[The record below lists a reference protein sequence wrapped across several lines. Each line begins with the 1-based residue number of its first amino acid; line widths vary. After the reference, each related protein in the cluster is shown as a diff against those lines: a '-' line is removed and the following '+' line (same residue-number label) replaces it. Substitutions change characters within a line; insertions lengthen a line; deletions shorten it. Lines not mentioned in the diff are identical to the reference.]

1 MIKIGDKEFR
11 NLEEQVGFL
20 STRMQL
26 SMLGL
31 KLQAI
36 LTDINDLPPLAEDY
50 QVYAVGLEPPYEY
63 FVFLNGSYRSL
74 GVFPLAGPPG
84 VPGDEGKQG
93 PIGPQGPQGKQGAQG
108 IAGPAGKGIGVDKIT
123 AIDLAVGEA
132 DVTYD
137 GTDGATIV
145 KQGEINTGGTTYKV
159 DVDDKIPIIPGAN
172 VTIAASSDGKH
183 IVISAAGG
191 GSSTPMEIVTIT
203 PGLSGTVTQDQID
216 KIAASSKLCAVESN
230 HEIYWRMDDQHTVGT
245 MGYAHM
251 CYENGKFIQKNITF
265 NIGARTWTKT
275 VKDATTINGKSGAI
289 TLVAG
294 SNVTISE
301 DGNTITISAT
311 GGGGSGSASDGFNNL
326 KALNLTPTTYQGTES
341 PSGKFAFRG
350 TGGYTLKDDSS
361 GTIQTTFVQ
370 LPVIPGE
377 GIQFT
382 KTADGDCEISA
393 TGGTSKPKIT
403 LNTSDG
409 EPNINDRG
417 REYYNWHVTAEQ
429 AAAIAAGQYDVTIYD
444 QTSGGGYFYCPLT
457 GPEMSWIGES
467 IPNESTG
474 IPPASLTAWAFK
486 GTSGVSDVQ
495 FWHDGWRKEPAST
508 TALYMHMLSIGSS
521 DKYVSFVIYSDR
533 SSKYSWESF
542 RTTFVNK
549 NVSRGGVFLTT
560 EKFYVSN
567 GFTVPSSETTLQA
580 RIAYLNDNR
589 VNAFDTINLVIL
601 TDTVT
606 KVM

>member
-36 LTDINDLPPLAEDY
+36 LTDITDLPPLAEDY

-123 AIDLAVGEA
+123 AIDLAVGKA
-132 DVTYD
+132 AVTYD
-137 GTDGATIV
+137 GTDGATLV
-145 KQGEINTGGTTYKV
+145 KQGEINADGTTYKV

-191 GSSTPMEIVTIT
+191 GSSTPMEIVTIK

-230 HEIYWRMDDQHTVGT
+230 HEIYWRMDDRHTVGT

-275 VKDATTINGKSGAI
+275 VKDATTINGRSGAI

-350 TGGYTLKDDSS
+350 TGGYTLKDNSS

-377 GIQFT
+377 GIQFN
-382 KTADGDCEISA
+382 KTADGSCEISA
-393 TGGTSKPKIT
+393 TGGTSKPKII
-403 LNTSDG
+403 LNTSNG
-409 EPNINDRG
+409 EPNTNDRG
-417 REYYNWHVTAEQ
+417 REYYNWHVTPEQ
-429 AAAIAAGQYDVTIYD
+429 ATAIAAGQYDVTIYD
-444 QTSGGGYFYCPLT
+444 QTSGGGYFHCPLT
-457 GPEMSWIGES
+457 GPEMTWIGES
-467 IPNESTG
+467 IPNESSGT
-474 IPPASLTAWAFK
+474 PPTNLTAWAFK
-486 GTSGVSDVQ
+486 GTAGSTDVQ
-495 FWHDGWRKEPAST
+495 FWHDEWRKKPAST
-508 TALYMHMLSIGSS
+508 AALYMHTLEIGS
-521 DKYVSFVIYSDR
+521 KEQKVQFTIYSDR
-533 SSKYSWESF
+533 STGYDWASF
-542 RTTFVNK
+542 QADFAEK
-549 NVSRGGVFLTT
+549 KVSMGGSFLAAN
-560 EKFYVSN
+560 KFYYSR
-567 GFTVPSSETTLQA
+567 GFTVPTSAATTTANISYIDATQSSNVKTLSLTVLSDA
-580 RIAYLNDNR
+580 
-589 VNAFDTINLVIL
+589 VI
-601 TDTVT
+601 

>member
-31 KLQAI
+31 QLQAI
-36 LTDINDLPPLAEDY
+36 LTDANDLPPLAEDY

-123 AIDLAVGEA
+123 AIDLAVGETA
-132 DVTYD
+132 VTYD
-137 GTDGATIV
+137 GTDGATLV
-145 KQGEINTGGTTYKV
+145 KQGEINAGGTTYKV

-203 PGLSGTVTQDQID
+203 PGLSGTVTQDQMD

-230 HEIYWRMDDQHTVGT
+230 HEVYWRMDDQHTVGT

-294 SNVTISE
+294 TNVTISE

-350 TGGYTLKDDSS
+350 TGGYTLKDNSS
-361 GTIQTTFVQ
+361 GTITTTIQ
-370 LPVIPGE
+370 LPVVPGA
-377 GIQFT
+377 GIQFN
-382 KTADGDCEISA
+382 KTADGNCKISA
-393 TGGTSKPKIT
+393 TGGESKPILV
-403 LNTSDG
+403 LNTSEAQSFTNHYG
-409 EPNINDRG
+409 RTYYTWPNVN
-417 REYYNWHVTAEQ
+417 
-429 AAAIAAGQYDVTIYD
+429 AAGINNHEYNVVIYD
-444 QTSGGGYFYCPLT
+444 QTSGGGYYYCPLT
-457 GPEMSWIGES
+457 SDDMTWIGQKIPTGDTSPSDLVGWAYKGRES
-467 IPNESTG
+467 ETAASFWRDEWSKRPTAATYMHIIQIGDNGQNNVYFNLTTTDSTEFDY
-474 IPPASLTAWAFK
+474 ASLTVKMAGKRIYGQGRAFVEGK
-486 GTSGVSDVQ
+486 GYPVAYMVFAT
-495 FWHDGWRKEPAST
+495 ST
-508 TALYMHMLSIGSS
+508 TGSFGVNYY
-521 DKYVSFVIYSDR
+521 DNTG
-533 SSKYSWESF
+533 
-542 RTTFVNK
+542 TTTQKVMPHTYFK
-549 NVSRGGVFLTT
+549 
-560 EKFYVSN
+560 
-567 GFTVPSSETTLQA
+567 
-580 RIAYLNDNR
+580 
-589 VNAFDTINLVIL
+589 
-601 TDTVT
+601 DTVIEL
-606 KVM
+606 

>member
-36 LTDINDLPPLAEDY
+36 LTDVNDLPPLAEDY

-123 AIDLAVGEA
+123 AIDLAVGETA
-132 DVTYD
+132 VTYD
-137 GTDGATIV
+137 GTDGATLV
-145 KQGEINTGGTTYKV
+145 KQGKINAGGTTYKV

-172 VTIAASSDGKH
+172 VTIVASSDGKH

-191 GSSTPMEIVTIT
+191 GSSTPMEIVTIA

-216 KIAASSKLCAVESN
+216 KITASSKLCAVESN

-251 CYENGKFIQKNITF
+251 CYEKGKFIQKNITF
-265 NIGARTWTKT
+265 NIGARTWEKT

-294 SNVTISE
+294 TNVTISE

-311 GGGGSGSASDGFNNL
+311 GGGGSGSSSDGFNNL
-326 KALNLTPTTYQGTES
+326 KALTLTPTTYQGTES

-361 GTIQTTFVQ
+361 GTIPTTIVQ
-370 LPVIPGE
+370 LPVIPGD

-382 KTADGDCEISA
+382 KTSDGSCEISA
-393 TGGTSKPKIT
+393 TGGGGT
-403 LNTSDG
+403 
-409 EPNINDRG
+409 
-417 REYYNWHVTAEQ
+417 VTFP
-429 AAAIAAGQYDVTIYD
+429 AID
-444 QTSGGGYFYCPLT
+444 LT
-457 GPEMSWIGES
+457 
-467 IPNESTG
+467 N
-474 IPPASLTAWAFK
+474 A
-486 GTSGVSDVQ
+486 
-495 FWHDGWRKEPAST
+495 
-508 TALYMHMLSIGSS
+508 
-521 DKYVSFVIYSDR
+521 
-533 SSKYSWESF
+533 
-542 RTTFVNK
+542 
-549 NVSRGGVFLTT
+549 
-560 EKFYVSN
+560 
-567 GFTVPSSETTLQA
+567 TVPGSGDFTDKEANLL
-580 RIAYLNDNR
+580 YY
-589 VNAFDTINLVIL
+589 VNNKASFIMIQDTINGLATYIVLPLVYLDSVHNYYTYESTVSGNTYTLKATLQKITGDVWGIKTYTITKAAAEKAKLYQHTLAFRYSVTSGETTAVYDTYITLINSYSGEMSVTPFLNTYGTNPVWGYWGSYRNTTGTIATTVIKVGATSQGFRL
-601 TDTVT
+601 TLSTKTELEGTLISDTVME
-606 KVM
+606 V